1 LTWLIHSLNFRQP
14 TWSCI
19 TQISKAK
26 PAIQLFPKKKK
37 IIHFTHLN
45 ANGVSGLADLG
56 YRGAAWRQD
65 HEKLIDRPAGTHRI
79 VRACVPLMLSVGLLP
94 AELPLE

>member
-1 LTWLIHSLNFRQP
+1 MVMHYANQQVKTRHSVIR
-14 TWSCI
+14 
-19 TQISKAK
+19 
-26 PAIQLFPKKKK
+26 KKEK
-37 IIHFTHLN
+37 IFHFTHLN

-65 HEKLIDRPAGTHRI
+65 HEKLIDRLAGTHRI